1 MLLQC
6 SSFFLHCCSLPPF
19 AKFPAPWDE
28 AQKWSTP
35 SSSSTLPQAGSPL
48 PLLCSPSL
56 YSDPCPSY
64 MDLLALD
71 SSVFLPTP
79 QVPQGQDSI
88 SSMIIPMRPRT
99 VAELSRTVH
108 CHARRKGAGLL
119 WPILLRDR
127 LDPGQPRCEGRA
139 FV

>member
-1 MLLQC
+1 
-6 SSFFLHCCSLPPF
+6 
-19 AKFPAPWDE
+19 
-28 AQKWSTP
+28 
-35 SSSSTLPQAGSPL
+35 
-48 PLLCSPSL
+48 
-56 YSDPCPSY
+56 

-71 SSVFLPTP
+71 SSVSLPTP

-119 WPILLRDR
+119 WPILLWDR